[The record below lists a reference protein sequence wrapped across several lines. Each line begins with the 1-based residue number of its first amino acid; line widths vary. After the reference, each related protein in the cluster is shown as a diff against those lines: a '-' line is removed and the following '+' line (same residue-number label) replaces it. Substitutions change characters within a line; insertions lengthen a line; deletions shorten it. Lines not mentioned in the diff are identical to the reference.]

1 MSQEHFVDF
10 CRHMSSDEE
19 LAGQIEQLQAA
30 SDVVALADGLG
41 FVFTEL
47 EMQLSSRALAERTDQ
62 ELSEFE
68 LTQLSGGCAGPSA
81 GLLQAGASVFR
92 LGRKQRWW

>member
-1 MSQEHFVDF
+1 
-10 CRHMSSDEE
+10 MSSDEE

-30 SDVVALADGLG
+30 SEVVALADGLG
-41 FVFTEL
+41 FVFTEF

-81 GLLQAGASVFR
+81 GLLQAGADVFR
-92 LGRKQRWW
+92 LGRKRRWW